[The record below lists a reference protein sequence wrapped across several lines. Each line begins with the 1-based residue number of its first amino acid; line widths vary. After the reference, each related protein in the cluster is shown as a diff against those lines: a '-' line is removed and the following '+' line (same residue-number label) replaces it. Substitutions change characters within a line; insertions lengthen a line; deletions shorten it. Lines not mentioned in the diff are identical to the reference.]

1 MWEVILGRHLGAK
14 CSICQVL
21 NNSTKHPG
29 LHLFVISATQLRL
42 YQKEKTGKGPLLMG
56 QFTKEMWGDSNAALR
71 REWLEMN
78 GIGGF
83 CLMDS
88 RPR

>member
-1 MWEVILGRHLGAK
+1 
-14 CSICQVL
+14 
-21 NNSTKHPG
+21 
-29 LHLFVISATQLRL
+29 
-42 YQKEKTGKGPLLMG
+42 MG